1 MRSKVEINY
10 ISPKS
15 TILAKSNIRGLVMPL
30 ILAVSLFTSFIN
42 AGLIP
47 MPKSVPA
54 DTAPT
59 TSSSSFEKL
68 EKIETPASS
77 VSTIKTSY
85 AQNKKTPVR
94 TTRTTNKAASSISTA
109 SSSTT
114 QPSQPSSYFTINGRS
129 SAIFNVASN
138 INAFPDAG
146 RSIGFYRGKFF
157 YGHRHSSVFGQLA
170 SASVG
175 NTVSITL
182 NGATSA
188 YRISNKITLEW
199 NDANS
204 NRGNF
209 YNAIDNNGVQHKY
222 ALQTC
227 AGSTVTLPN
236 GTTRSSHITYVF
248 LD

>member
-1 MRSKVEINY
+1 MGSKVEINY

-15 TILAKSNIRGLVMPL
+15 TILAKSNVRGLVMPL
-30 ILAVSLFTSFIN
+30 ILAVSLFTGFIN

-59 TSSSSFEKL
+59 AASSNFEKL
-68 EKIETPASS
+68 KKIETPASS

-85 AQNKKTPVR
+85 TQNKKAL
-94 TTRTTNKAASSISTA
+94 TRTAKATSKASSSISTA

-114 QPSQPSSYFTINGRS
+114 QPSQPSSYFTINGQS
-129 SAIFNVASN
+129 STIFDVASN
-138 INAFPDAG
+138 ANAFPDAG

-157 YGHRHSSVFGQLA
+157 YGHRHSSVFSQLA
-170 SASVG
+170 STNVG
-175 NTVSITL
+175 NTISITL
-182 NGATSA
+182 NGLTST
-188 YRISNKITLEW
+188 YRVSNKITLEW
-199 NDANS
+199 SDANN
-204 NRGNF
+204 NRNNF
-209 YNAIDNNGVQHKY
+209 YKAIDNNGVQHKY
-222 ALQTC
+222 TLQTC
-227 AGSTVTLPN
+227 AGNTITLPN